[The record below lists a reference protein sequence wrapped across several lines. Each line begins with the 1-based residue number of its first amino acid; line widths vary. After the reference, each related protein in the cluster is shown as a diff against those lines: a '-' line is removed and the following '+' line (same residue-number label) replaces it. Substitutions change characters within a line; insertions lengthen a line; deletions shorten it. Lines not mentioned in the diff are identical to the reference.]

1 MLLASDSTWTCDAS
15 GQNRIGLHTPK
26 TTQQRRAV
34 LQNVASSYPVAGDNL
49 KPLLAQLGH
58 ALQEHTRTCGPQLST
73 TRPTSYIHSSVTN
86 TIDQC
91 SLAVPSARHSVMYA
105 KASASNNAGE
115 RPQVRSALGSL
126 KRTWSGN
133 QHDLGST
140 AQTSQTRT
148 GFKSGAP
155 PSSQEIFYEWSPSP
169 SPPPTA
175 SRSAV
180 RNSDSDKENGFGATA
195 AKRTKVATA
204 SSDKS
209 SAFGQRPIHNG
220 FVAASTIHRSASHG
234 SAVASSSASN
244 SAYGRSDAGASYQS
258 QPNRSDSRSSSIT
271 PTAQQST
278 ASARNL
284 PWTKSASQLKSE
296 KRNDPEAYRASSLV
310 SSVGGPSG
318 SRASTPSTIASGPDG
333 KKSVN
338 KIFLSQE
345 QRKVLSMVVD
355 EGKNVFFTGSAGT
368 GKSVLLREI
377 IRELRRKHSKS
388 PDAVAVTASTGI
400 AACNIGGVTIHSFA
414 GIGLGKEPVAQLVSK
429 IRKNRKATGRWSRT
443 QVLIIDEISM
453 VDPALLDKLEEIAR
467 VLRKKPKPFG
477 GIQIVITGD
486 FFQLPPV
493 NPGGSVTFAFDAQC
507 WEHVVQHKV
516 NLTQVFRQKDSSF
529 VTMLNEMRFGKLSQ
543 KTIEAFKKLERVP
556 QYDGDIVP
564 TELFPMRN
572 EVDAANAQRLNAL
585 QAESQTYRAQDGGSL
600 QAEARERVLQN
611 SIALPVLHVKK
622 GAQVMLI
629 KNIDETL
636 VNGSIGK
643 VVDFVDEMEH
653 ARLAGDLES
662 HDQMNAEREKMTR
675 MPGRKWPLVRFH
687 VPGGG
692 TRDYLA
698 MPETWKTELPDGE
711 IQASR
716 SQVPLILAWA
726 MSIHKSQGQTL
737 PCCKINLNRVFEKGQ
752 AYVALSRA
760 TSIEGLQVLGFQ
772 ASKVM
777 AHPRVIEWSKS
788 LIALGE

>member
-1 MLLASDSTWTCDAS
+1 
-15 GQNRIGLHTPK
+15 
-26 TTQQRRAV
+26 
-34 LQNVASSYPVAGDNL
+34 
-49 KPLLAQLGH
+49 
-58 ALQEHTRTCGPQLST
+58 
-73 TRPTSYIHSSVTN
+73 
-86 TIDQC
+86 
-91 SLAVPSARHSVMYA
+91 MYA
-105 KASASNNAGE
+105 KGSASNNASE

-140 AQTSQTRT
+140 AQSSQTRN

-175 SRSAV
+175 SRTGV
-180 RNSDSDKENGFGATA
+180 RNSDSDKENGFVVA
-195 AKRTKVATA
+195 AEKRAKVAAA
-204 SSDKS
+204 SSAKS
-209 SAFGQRPIHNG
+209 SAFGQRPVHNG
-220 FVAASTIHRSASHG
+220 FVAASTIHRSASYG

-244 SAYGRSDAGASYQS
+244 SAFGRAAAGAASYQS
-258 QPNRSDSRSSSIT
+258 QPHRPDSRSSST
-271 PTAQQST
+271 GSTASQSN

-284 PWTKSASQLKSE
+284 PWTKSASQLRNE

-310 SSVGGPSG
+310 SSVGNPSG
-318 SRASTPSTIASGPDG
+318 SRASTPSAVASGPDG

-529 VTMLNEMRFGKLSQ
+529 VTMLNEMRFGTLSQ
-543 KTIEAFKKLERVP
+543 KTIEAFKRLERVP

-600 QAEARERVLQN
+600 QAEARDRVLQS
-611 SIALPVLHVKK
+611 SIALPVLSVKK

-653 ARLAGDLES
+653 ARLVGDLES
-662 HDQMNAEREKMTR
+662 HEQMTSEREKGTR

-716 SQVPLILAWA
+716 TQVPLILAWA

-788 LIALGE
+788 LIALSE